1 MSPNENRRF
10 VSAIDA
16 VEENLEKVSRL
27 SDREERK
34 ATPMQRSIE
43 RVCLFFGHPLYFAS
57 FVVACMCW
65 VSIDMLIHHFLHVY
79 FDEPPFFWLQGI
91 ITCNG
96 VLITMAVLIRQN
108 RLALIEEK
116 RGHLELQVNLLA
128 EQKTAKI
135 IQLLEE
141 LRADLPNVKQRHDPD
156 ATVLQESPD
165 PESIIDALEERD
177 AGRRG

>member
-1 MSPNENRRF
+1 MVNRQNSRLGKALDSVNENL
-10 VSAIDA
+10 
-16 VEENLEKVSRL
+16 NKVGRL
-27 SDREERK
+27 TDREERR
-34 ATPMQRSIE
+34 ATPLQRSIE
-43 RVCLFFGHPLYFAS
+43 RVCLLFGHPLYFAT
-57 FVVACMCW
+57 FVVACICW
-65 VSIDMLIHHFLHVY
+65 VSVDMLIHHFRHVY

-108 RLALIEEK
+108 RLAQIEEK

-128 EQKTAKI
+128 EQKAAKI

-141 LRADLPNVKQRHDPD
+141 LRADLPNIKQRHDPD
-156 ATVLQESPD
+156 ANRMQESPD
-165 PESIIDALEERD
+165 PESIIEALEERD

>member
-1 MSPNENRRF
+1 MTENESKRF
-10 VSAIDA
+10 TKALDA

-27 SDREERK
+27 SDREERR
-34 ATPMQRSIE
+34 TSPLQRSIE
-43 RVCLFFGHPLYFAS
+43 KVCLFFGHPLYFAA
-57 FVVACMCW
+57 FVVGCLCW
-65 VSIDMLIHHFLHVY
+65 VSTDMLIHYFSRVY

-96 VLITMAVLIRQN
+96 VLITMSVLIRQN
-108 RLALIEEK
+108 RLAQIEEK

-156 ATVLQESPD
+156 ASVLQESPD

-177 AGRRG
+177 AGRYR